1 MFRPDSFDLGSH
13 LTLESRPERHARPP
27 SLLLHPVPHSI
38 PQASSPGFRRRF
50 LLTATS
56 GATSTQAGQRG
67 VRRASSSSSQRCLS
81 AMPGRPPAESEAR
94 GSAPISSTESD
105 PRARAGC
112 SVARSTGEGGV
123 LGEEEHWRGHRPR
136 RRVSGELGDGR
147 SAMVNSRSRVLRYA
161 TVFKSPSY
169 GRVFDDYVS

>member
-1 MFRPDSFDLGSH
+1 
-13 LTLESRPERHARPP
+13 
-27 SLLLHPVPHSI
+27 
-38 PQASSPGFRRRF
+38 
-50 LLTATS
+50 
-56 GATSTQAGQRG
+56 
-67 VRRASSSSSQRCLS
+67 
-81 AMPGRPPAESEAR
+81 MPGRPPAESEAR

-147 SAMVNSRSRVLRYA
+147 SAMVNSRSRVLRCLFVILLSC
-161 TVFKSPSY
+161 TGKSWILSGVGSAISSAIVEEAMAPSSSRWRHPRCLARMQACR
-169 GRVFDDYVS
+169 GWWPTSR